1 MVINPNKISID
12 FKDTPYAKESGAS
25 VQIARDGSI
34 SNYGIEYTKDCAV
47 QKEMDSNMIY
57 TGTTQ
62 NEIVSDVAKNL
73 PENNFDPA
81 DFISQSINGEDA
93 KDIEDEGTI
102 LEEYVDSTL
111 ERAIEKVKTERKTNA
126 EALGKQVE
134 KEKERETAEAKLGE
148 KGNKGKFRA
157 VLKILFR
164 PKKYAKNMNAGA
176 GLVRAAL
183 YAFYK
188 LVELITLI
196 CAILFLAVIPLQYC
210 IPSVV
215 PMKWYLSVVSGV
227 WSITLLLLSRMFRIA
242 AIEVDEVKDNNY
254 LFGLFTAV
262 TSIVSAIVSIIAL
275 VK

>member
-134 KEKERETAEAKLGE
+134 KEKEKQESLQDYQIKQEEAK
-148 KGNKGKFRA
+148 
-157 VLKILFR
+157 
-164 PKKYAKNMNAGA
+164 PKKRRFQFFFD
-176 GLVRAAL
+176 VRAEMRRVTWPSRQDVIQWTGVVIVAL
-183 YAFYK
+183 IFFGIY
-188 LVELITLI
+188 TLI
-196 CAILFLAVIPLQYC
+196 LDDWIVTPLLFAISSLGA
-210 IPSVV
+210 
-215 PMKWYLSVVSGV
+215 
-227 WSITLLLLSRMFRIA
+227 
-242 AIEVDEVKDNNY
+242 
-254 LFGLFTAV
+254 
-262 TSIVSAIVSIIAL
+262 
-275 VK
+275 